1 MLLALALVVTLLP
14 HYDSRALETGLA
26 GRIVIVTGAGS
37 GIGLAI
43 TRAFASEGAHV
54 VAVDIAPAAAT
65 GERVVT
71 LEADLTKPDGG
82 QRATEAAINAFGS
95 VDVLVNNVG
104 VAYPRDGFLSVSDD
118 DWRSLLEVNFMS
130 MVRASR
136 AAIPH
141 MAKQG
146 RGALVNIAS
155 DAGHIPA
162 PFFVDYCVT
171 KVAIRMLS
179 KAIATEFASAGV
191 RSNCVSPG
199 PTRTHVWE
207 EGEMVEALMRESGL
221 DREATIERFLRDVR
235 GMPMGRLGEPEDVA
249 TTVLFLASDL
259 ARQVTGADYRVD
271 GGQIPNL

>member
-1 MLLALALVVTLLP
+1 
-14 HYDSRALETGLA
+14 
-26 GRIVIVTGAGS
+26 VIITGAGS

-43 TRAFASEGAHV
+43 TRAFTAERANVLAADVAPGA
-54 VAVDIAPAAAT
+54 AV

-71 LEADLTKPDGG
+71 LEIDLTQPDAG
-82 QRATEAAINAFGS
+82 QRATDAALEAFGA

-118 DWRSLLEVNFMS
+118 DWRSLIEVNFMS

-141 MAKQG
+141 MVKQG
-146 RGALVNIAS
+146 KGALVNIAS

-162 PFFVDYCVT
+162 PIFVDYCVT

-179 KAIATEFASAGV
+179 KAIANEFASAGI

-207 EGEMVEALMRESGL
+207 QGAMIEALMAESGL
-221 DREATIERFLRDVR
+221 DREATITRFLGEVR
-235 GMPMGRLGEPEDVA
+235 GMPMARLGEPEDVA
-249 TTVLFLASDL
+249 VAVVFLASDL
-259 ARQVTGADYRVD
+259 AGQVSGADYRVD